1 MKKRTVLSVASAV
14 IVLTAG
20 IGFLLKSS
28 LSPPTIDDITAE
40 KGYTIS
46 NQEYADFTIS
56 IQTSL
61 LPDSIYTKEGH
72 TFDRGEVV
80 VYQNETTS
88 ICLERAVLSNE
99 SEDQLYLI
107 FHYDYDLP
115 ESGSVLTPY
124 QKTTTG
130 AYTNTVDLRSRD
142 ITATDSVYPDSAA
155 LRGRGPAERFAL
167 YVSAD
172 TCRQAAGTMTI
183 EAYCSKLTYRK
194 DM

>member
-1 MKKRTVLSVASAV
+1 MKKRTVLSAASAV

-20 IGFLLKSS
+20 IGFLFKSS

-88 ICLERAVLSNE
+88 ICLERAMLSNE
-99 SEDQLYLI
+99 LEDQLY
-107 FHYDYDLP
+107 
-115 ESGSVLTPY
+115 
-124 QKTTTG
+124 
-130 AYTNTVDLRSRD
+130 
-142 ITATDSVYPDSAA
+142 
-155 LRGRGPAERFAL
+155 
-167 YVSAD
+167 
-172 TCRQAAGTMTI
+172 
-183 EAYCSKLTYRK
+183 
-194 DM
+194 